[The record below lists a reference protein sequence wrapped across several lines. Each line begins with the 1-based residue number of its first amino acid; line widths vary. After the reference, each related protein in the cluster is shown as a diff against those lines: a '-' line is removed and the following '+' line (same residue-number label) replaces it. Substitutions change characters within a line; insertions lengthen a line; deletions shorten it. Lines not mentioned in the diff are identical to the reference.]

1 MLSWN
6 LAEKREGTTWVCGK
20 VVVDENARGAKGRK
34 VEEEDDGDG
43 EGSDE
48 EEEGSDTLEVWLQLV
63 EVSPFPIP
71 TIERD

>member
-48 EEEGSDTLEVWLQLV
+48 EGGRE
-63 EVSPFPIP
+63 
-71 TIERD
+71 